1 MILQQL
7 GDLMYGTT
15 NKNCYNSTDISN
27 RTKSG
32 TGIYMRLPSVSTE
45 YFISNNPL
53 ELSNDTLTNA
63 IQGSYY
69 GFNFGVVL
77 GGGGTPPTVND
88 YKLEN
93 RYNYNQFQLISKSG
107 NFNNSQITLTITV
120 KNITEENISVQE
132 VGIACNNNNTSTMN
146 TGRVS
151 LLLTRSVLTQPVVIQ
166 PEEIKTF
173 TASIDL
179 NKFIDNTTNT

>member
-15 NKNCYNSTDISN
+15 NKNCFNSTDISN

-32 TGIYMRLPSVSTE
+32 TGVYMRLPSGSTD
-45 YFISNNPL
+45 YSISNNPL

-77 GGGGTPPTVND
+77 GGGAHP
-88 YKLEN
+88 
-93 RYNYNQFQLISKSG
+93 QL
-107 NFNNSQITLTITV
+107 
-120 KNITEENISVQE
+120 
-132 VGIACNNNNTSTMN
+132 
-146 TGRVS
+146 
-151 LLLTRSVLTQPVVIQ
+151 
-166 PEEIKTF
+166 
-173 TASIDL
+173 
-179 NKFIDNTTNT
+179 